1 MKENKEWKNSLED
14 ALLEIH
20 RQLLEDE
27 QYLSRRLEGGAFGDE
42 LAEEE
47 LRLRRIFSLAVMM
60 EETIDAFLKDRE
72 AEDPAAGMDELSR
85 LEYTSHIIGTPDD
98 EGQPPSIWAAR
109 RKQRNSRKRPQR
121 KKKWRKRRRLPKK
134 RRKKRRKAKKSPSAE
149 NRKTPSMRKYR
160 KTKK

>member
-27 QYLSRRLEGGAFGDE
+27 QYLSRRLEGGAFGEE

-98 EGQPPSIWAAR
+98 EGQPKEIMDIAIDMGGSGG
-109 RKQRNSRKRPQR
+109 SC
-121 KKKWRKRRRLPKK
+121 
-134 RRKKRRKAKKSPSAE
+134 
-149 NRKTPSMRKYR
+149 
-160 KTKK
+160 